1 MLKIKCAFPYNYY
14 ALRNVRIELSNGE
27 KYSIKHLEEIII
39 EVESADWIGF
49 KLDYHNFKLPLESLN
64 EDKYIIVTFD
74 FRDYFPFYFLDIM
87 FKNSMIAKIVT
98 REEFKNYE
106 INNSFIEKK
115 ESLKRIDIVALSMN
129 LLIGLSFVF
138 LSIFESEIDDSD
150 KGFLFV
156 IGAINFTASIRYLMN
171 RTSTIVKGYKQSMT
185 ISFYLI
191 IIMLIFI
198 DFNIEIKSIIL
209 TISILTNLITAH
221 NKGCK
226 QCGGFDDIE
235 SAEPARGQH

>member
-39 EVESADWIGF
+39 EVKRADWIGF
-49 KLDYHNFKLPLESLN
+49 KLDYHKFKLPLENLN

-87 FKNSMIAKIVT
+87 FKNSIIAKIVT
-98 REEFKNYE
+98 REEFENYE

-115 ESLKRIDIVALSMN
+115 ESLKWLDIVALSMN

-138 LSIFESEIDDSD
+138 LSIFQSEIDDSD

-156 IGAINFTASIRYLMN
+156 IGAINFTASIRYLLN
-171 RTSTIVKGYKQSMT
+171 RNSTSVKGYKQSMT

-191 IIMLIFI
+191 IIMLIFL
-198 DFNIEIKSIIL
+198 DLSIEIKSIIL

-221 NKGCK
+221 NKGLIKC
-226 QCGGFDDIE
+226 
-235 SAEPARGQH
+235 R